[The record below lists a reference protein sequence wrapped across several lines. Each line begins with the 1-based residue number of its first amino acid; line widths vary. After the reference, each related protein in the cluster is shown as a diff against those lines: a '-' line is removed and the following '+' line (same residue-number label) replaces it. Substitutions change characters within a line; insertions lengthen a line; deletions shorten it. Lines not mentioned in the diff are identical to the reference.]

1 MEPFRLRTDLKRAVI
16 DGFALPLGIAP
27 GPIKVPTAGYTVG
40 YSDGKGEDPDTYS
53 FYAVVSHERVGPL
66 TRRAMQLL
74 PETVY
79 GIVEISSR
87 DAYRPVDVYIGEDE
101 ILLRRFLTT
110 WRQCEPILLE
120 DASIAAGANSESP
133 FVELFLDQWKGLSII
148 VPLSMRGD
156 VESILDEFDLAE
168 VAETWTVGADNPAL
182 EQSRIRPVLASSGA
196 EALDIDDVLM
206 VLRRDWR
213 LELNVD
219 PERNV
224 DEAGRELGMTL
235 WHAVVGVQRAAAESS
250 VMEMG
255 DSADL
260 SIWATA
266 GSLNELEVLI
276 GEVLNTGEG
285 WSSAEVFTT
294 DRVAYDERPEEL
306 ADLSPRRERAEVHLV
321 AVERHGP
328 DSQQ

>member
-27 GPIKVPTAGYTVG
+27 GPIKVPTPGYTVG
-40 YSDGKGEDPDTYS
+40 YSGGTGEEPDTYS
-53 FYAVVSHERVGPL
+53 FYVAVSHERVGAVV
-66 TRRAMQLL
+66 RRAMQLL
-74 PETVY
+74 PDTVY

-87 DAYRPVDVYIGEDE
+87 DAYRPVDVYIGAEE
-101 ILLRRFLTT
+101 IRLRRFLTT

-120 DASIAAGANSESP
+120 DASIAAGANSERP
-133 FVELFLDQWKGLSII
+133 FVELFVDQWKGLSII

-156 VESILDEFDLAE
+156 VESLLDEFDLEE
-168 VAETWTVGADNPAL
+168 VPETWPVGADNPAL
-182 EQSRIRPVLASSGA
+182 EQSRIRPVLAASGA
-196 EALDIDDVLM
+196 EAPDIDDVLM

-219 PERNV
+219 PQRNV
-224 DEAGRELGMTL
+224 DDAGRELGMTL
-235 WHAVVGVQRAAAESS
+235 WHAVVGVENAAAESS
-250 VMEMG
+250 AAERR
-255 DSADL
+255 DTADL

-276 GEVLNTGEG
+276 SEVLNAGEG
-285 WSSAEVFTT
+285 WQSAEVFST
-294 DRVAYDERPEEL
+294 DRVAYDERPEAL
-306 ADLSPRRERAEVHLV
+306 ADLSPKRERAEVHLV

-328 DSQQ
+328 HPQE